1 MRIPLPCKFGETFEY
16 KGKSLKLLSVSWFK
30 WSYKG
35 LEFTY
40 TTDKE
45 FVTSTDMNQPE
56 YMEIPDEMIKS
67 CQIKGLGYP

>member
-40 TTDKE
+40 TTDKDL
-45 FVTSTDMNQPE
+45 SPAP
-56 YMEIPDEMIKS
+56 I
-67 CQIKGLGYP
+67 

>member
-1 MRIPLPCKFGETFEY
+1 MYHGLNGH
-16 KGKSLKLLSVSWFK
+16 
-30 WSYKG
+30 YKG

-67 CQIKGLGYP
+67 CQIKGLGYPLEDWLCSRNSISGRSFVRRYHR